1 MARAGKTQS
10 TAVENG
16 KTSGLEDVEEAADQ
30 RALDRLICERQVQI
44 AKAMANA
51 RRMEIVHLLHSSTE
65 PLEAATLLERTGIS
79 KANLSQQM
87 SVLVSVGM
95 VEALRERSRDGSR
108 VRYRLT
114 TPRFGEACQMLRDA
128 LFERME
134 HEGELAR
141 QRQR

>member
-1 MARAGKTQS
+1 
-10 TAVENG
+10 
-16 KTSGLEDVEEAADQ
+16 LEDVEEAADQ
-30 RALDRLICERQVQI
+30 RALDRPICERQVQI

-51 RRMEIVHLLHSSTE
+51 RRMEIVHLLHNSTE
-65 PLEAATLLERTGIS
+65 PLDAALLLQHTGIS

-87 SVLVSVGM
+87 SVLISVGM
-95 VEALRERSRDGSR
+95 VEALRDSSRDGSR

-114 TPRFGEACQMLRDA
+114 THRFGDACEMLRDA

-134 HEGELAR
+134 REGELAR